1 MINIFNN
8 DYIMRQ
14 IEEMTRAIARVV
26 FNKETDNG
34 EIFDEYG
41 IISEENFMFYMLNNM
56 LSEKRINEAENII
69 FELIEEN
76 KSKENLKIALWFYNK
91 LQKLSDEELYENN
104 FSREEIAEGL
114 GSIKK
119 IYNLN

>member
-14 IEEMTRAIARVV
+14 IEEMTRAIARVI
-26 FNKETDNG
+26 FNKETDND

-41 IISEENFMFYMLNNM
+41 TISEENFMFYMLNNM
-56 LSEKRINEAENII
+56 LGEKKINEAENII
-69 FELIEEN
+69 FEMIEEN
-76 KSKENLKIALWFYNK
+76 KSRENLKNALWFYNK
-91 LQKLSDEELYENN
+91 LQKLSDDELYEND

-114 GSIKK
+114 GAIKK
-119 IYNLN
+119 IYDLN

>member
-119 IYNLN
+119 TYNLN